1 MGHSQSQKQQTHER
15 IVEVAAQRLC
25 ELGLEGLSIANLMK
39 EVGLTHGGFYKHFES
54 RDELVSEALVYAFA
68 STQARSAARATFQAM
83 VSAYLS
89 KRHRD
94 SPGNGCA
101 VAAVVND
108 MGRAHEDARAL
119 YSEQVR
125 KSLGTI
131 GGLLGAADD
140 AGHDAGAI
148 VALSTMVGALGLAR
162 AVDDPA
168 LSGKILASVQD
179 FLLAQFDS
187 ASARND

>member
-54 RDELVSEALVYAFA
+54 RDELVAEALVSAFA
-68 STQARSAARATFQAM
+68 STQARSARRATFQAM

-94 SPGNGCA
+94 SPGTGCA

-119 YSEQVR
+119 YTEQVR

-131 GGLLGAADD
+131 GGLLDAAD
-140 AGHDAGAI
+140 DAGAI
-148 VALSTMVGALGLAR
+148 VALSAMIGALGLAR
-162 AVDDPA
+162 AVDDPT
-168 LSGKILASVQD
+168 LSGKMLATVQD

-187 ASARND
+187 TSATDD